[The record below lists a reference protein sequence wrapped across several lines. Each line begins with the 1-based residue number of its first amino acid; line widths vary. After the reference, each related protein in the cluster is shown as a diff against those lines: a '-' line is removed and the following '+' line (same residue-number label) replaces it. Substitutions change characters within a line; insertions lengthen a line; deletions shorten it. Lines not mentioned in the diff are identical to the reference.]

1 MRSKTIVQSGE
12 MLWALTAAAYSL
24 TRLAFSD
31 AQHKCQSVTALIRAS
46 IIIWMSEKDE
56 IIDFLCYLKSFS

>member
-1 MRSKTIVQSGE
+1 MRSKTIVEQNGE

-31 AQHKCQSVTALIRAS
+31 AQHK
-46 IIIWMSEKDE
+46 
-56 IIDFLCYLKSFS
+56 

>member
-1 MRSKTIVQSGE
+1 MRSKTIVVQSGE

-31 AQHKCQSVTALIRAS
+31 AQHKWQSVTALIRAL
-46 IIIWMSEKDE
+46 IIIWMSQKDRE
-56 IIDFLCYLKSFS
+56 NILLTIDSL